1 MSDMQI
7 THSSFINFATNLT
20 EVHMKKTLGSF
31 AALATAFV
39 GQHADAKMNKQV
51 QTNESRPT
59 TIPAVSQQNQME
71 NLRVVA
77 NGKKFDFVLK
87 NSGTTGELFAYHR
100 SHSSHAS
107 HRSHSSSR
115 Y

>member
-1 MSDMQI
+1 
-7 THSSFINFATNLT
+7 
-20 EVHMKKTLGSF
+20 MKKMIGSF

-39 GQHADAKMNKQV
+39 GQHADAKMNGQA
-51 QTNESRPT
+51 QTDESKPPAM
-59 TIPAVSQQNQME
+59 PAVTQQNQSE
-71 NLRVVA
+71 NLGIVA
-77 NGKKFDFVLK
+77 GGNMFNFVLK
-87 NSGTTGELFAYHR
+87 NSGKTGEMFAAHY